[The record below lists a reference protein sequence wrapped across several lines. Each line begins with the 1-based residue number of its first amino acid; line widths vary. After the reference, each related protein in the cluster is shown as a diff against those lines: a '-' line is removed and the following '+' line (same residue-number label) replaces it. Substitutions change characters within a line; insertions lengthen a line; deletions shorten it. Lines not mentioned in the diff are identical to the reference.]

1 MKSYRLTDESK
12 SNKESVLRLIKTAR
26 GQLDGIERM
35 IADDRYC
42 VDISTQLL
50 STQAI
55 LNKANREILKGHV
68 EHCVKEA
75 ILTGDVDVK
84 LNEILMLMDK
94 MK

>member
-1 MKSYRLTDESK
+1 MKA
-12 SNKESVLRLIKTAR
+12 NKESVLRLIKTAR

-75 ILTGDVDVK
+75 ILTVMSMS
-84 LNEILMLMDK
+84 N
-94 MK
+94 

>member
-1 MKSYRLTDESK
+1 MKA
-12 SNKESVLRLIKTAR
+12 NKESVLRLIKTAR

-68 EHCVKEA
+68 EHCVKEV

>member
-1 MKSYRLTDESK
+1 MKA
-12 SNKESVLRLIKTAR
+12 NKESVLRLIKTAR
-26 GQLDGIERM
+26 GQLDGIEQM

>member
-1 MKSYRLTDESK
+1 MKA
-12 SNKESVLRLIKTAR
+12 NKESVLRLIKTAR

-75 ILTGDVDVK
+75 TLTGDVDVK

>member
-1 MKSYRLTDESK
+1 MKA
-12 SNKESVLRLIKTAR
+12 NKESVLRVIKTAR

>member
-1 MKSYRLTDESK
+1 MKA
-12 SNKESVLRLIKTAR
+12 NKESVLRLIKTAR

-94 MK
+94 MVM

>member
-1 MKSYRLTDESK
+1 MKA
-12 SNKESVLRLIKTAR
+12 NKETITRLIKTAK
-26 GQLDGIERM
+26 GQLEGIERM
-35 IADDRYC
+35 IAEDRYC

>member
-1 MKSYRLTDESK
+1 MKA
-12 SNKESVLRLIKTAR
+12 NKESVLRLIKTAR

-75 ILTGDVDVK
+75 IWTGDVDVK

>member
-1 MKSYRLTDESK
+1 MKA
-12 SNKESVLRLIKTAR
+12 NKESVLRLIKTAR

-35 IADDRYC
+35 IEDDRYC

-84 LNEILMLMDK
+84 LNEILMLIDK

>member
-1 MKSYRLTDESK
+1 MCIRD
-12 SNKESVLRLIKTAR
+12 RIKTAR

-75 ILTGDVDVK
+75 ILTGDIDVK

>member
-1 MKSYRLTDESK
+1 MKA
-12 SNKESVLRLIKTAR
+12 NKESVLRLIKTAR

-50 STQAI
+50 PTQAI

-75 ILTGDVDVK
+75 ILTGDIDVK

>member
-1 MKSYRLTDESK
+1 MKA
-12 SNKESVLRLIKTAR
+12 NKESVLRLIKTAR

-84 LNEILMLMDK
+84 LNEVLMLMDK

>member
-1 MKSYRLTDESK
+1 MKA
-12 SNKESVLRLIKTAR
+12 NKESVLRLIKTAR

-84 LNEILMLMDK
+84 LFFTK
-94 MK
+94 A

>member
-1 MKSYRLTDESK
+1 MKA
-12 SNKESVLRLIKTAR
+12 NKESVLRLIKTAR

-35 IADDRYC
+35 IADDCYC

>member
-1 MKSYRLTDESK
+1 MKA
-12 SNKESVLRLIKTAR
+12 NKESVLRLIKTAR

-68 EHCVKEA
+68 EHCVKES
-75 ILTGDVDVK
+75 ILPGDVDVK

>member
-1 MKSYRLTDESK
+1 MKA
-12 SNKESVLRLIKTAR
+12 NKESVPRLIKTAR

-68 EHCVKEA
+68 EHCVKEV

>member
-1 MKSYRLTDESK
+1 MKA
-12 SNKESVLRLIKTAR
+12 NKETVTRLIKTAK
-26 GQLDGIERM
+26 GQLEGIERM
-35 IADDRYC
+35 IAEDRYC
-42 VDISTQLL
+42 VDVSTQLL

-75 ILTGDVDVK
+75 ILTGNVDNK

>member
-1 MKSYRLTDESK
+1 
-12 SNKESVLRLIKTAR
+12 
-26 GQLDGIERM
+26 M

>member
-1 MKSYRLTDESK
+1 MKA
-12 SNKESVLRLIKTAR
+12 NKESVLRLIKTAR

-35 IADDRYC
+35 IADDSYC

>member
-1 MKSYRLTDESK
+1 MKA
-12 SNKESVLRLIKTAR
+12 NKESVLRLIKTAR

-55 LNKANREILKGHV
+55 LNKASREILKGHV

>member
-1 MKSYRLTDESK
+1 MKA
-12 SNKESVLRLIKTAR
+12 NKESVLRLIKTAR

-42 VDISTQLL
+42 VDI

>member
-1 MKSYRLTDESK
+1 MKA
-12 SNKESVLRLIKTAR
+12 NKESVLRLIKTAR

-35 IADDRYC
+35 IEDDRYC

>member
-1 MKSYRLTDESK
+1 MKA
-12 SNKESVLRLIKTAR
+12 NKESVLRLIKTAR

>member
-1 MKSYRLTDESK
+1 MKA
-12 SNKESVLRLIKTAR
+12 NKESVLRLIKTAR

-75 ILTGDVDVK
+75 ILTSDVDVK

>member
-1 MKSYRLTDESK
+1 MKA
-12 SNKESVLRLIKTAR
+12 NKETVTRLIKTAK

-35 IADDRYC
+35 IEEDRYC
-42 VDISTQLL
+42 VEVSTQLL

-75 ILTGDVDVK
+75 ILTGDVDAK

>member
-1 MKSYRLTDESK
+1 MKA
-12 SNKESVLRLIKTAR
+12 NKESVLRLIKTAR

-68 EHCVKEA
+68 EHCVKKA

>member
-1 MKSYRLTDESK
+1 MKA
-12 SNKESVLRLIKTAR
+12 NKESVLRLIKTAR

-42 VDISTQLL
+42 VGISTQLL

>member
-1 MKSYRLTDESK
+1 MKA
-12 SNKESVLRLIKTAR
+12 NKESVLRLIKTAR

-55 LNKANREILKGHV
+55 FNKANREILKGHV

>member
-1 MKSYRLTDESK
+1 MKA
-12 SNKESVLRLIKTAR
+12 NKETVTRLIKTAK
-26 GQLDGIERM
+26 GQLEGIERM
-35 IADDRYC
+35 IAEDRYC
-42 VDISTQLL
+42 VDVSTQLL

-75 ILTGDVDVK
+75 ILTGNVDDK

>member
-1 MKSYRLTDESK
+1 MKA
-12 SNKESVLRLIKTAR
+12 NKESVLRLIKTAH

-35 IADDRYC
+35 IEDDRYC

-68 EHCVKEA
+68 EHCAKEA

>member
-1 MKSYRLTDESK
+1 MKA
-12 SNKESVLRLIKTAR
+12 NKETVTRLIKTAR
-26 GQLDGIERM
+26 GQLDGIEKM

-75 ILTGDVDVK
+75 ILTGDVDAK

>member
-1 MKSYRLTDESK
+1 MKA
-12 SNKESVLRLIKTAR
+12 NKESVLRLIKTAR

-68 EHCVKEA
+68 EHCVEEA

>member
-1 MKSYRLTDESK
+1 MKSYRLTDEA
-12 SNKESVLRLIKTAR
+12 NKESVLRLIKTAR

>member
-1 MKSYRLTDESK
+1 MKA
-12 SNKESVLRLIKTAR
+12 NKESVLRLIKTAR

-75 ILTGDVDVK
+75 ILTGDIDVK

>member
-1 MKSYRLTDESK
+1 MKV
-12 SNKESVLRLIKTAR
+12 NKETVTRLIKTAR

-35 IADDRYC
+35 IAEDRYC

>member
-1 MKSYRLTDESK
+1 MKA
-12 SNKESVLRLIKTAR
+12 NKESVLRLIKTAR

-55 LNKANREILKGHV
+55 LNKANREILKGHM

>member
-1 MKSYRLTDESK
+1 MKA
-12 SNKESVLRLIKTAR
+12 NKESVLRLIKTAR
-26 GQLDGIERM
+26 GQFDGIERM

>member
-1 MKSYRLTDESK
+1 MKA
-12 SNKESVLRLIKTAR
+12 NKESVLRLIKTAR

-68 EHCVKEA
+68 EHCVKES

>member
-1 MKSYRLTDESK
+1 MKA
-12 SNKESVLRLIKTAR
+12 NKESVLRLIKTAR

-75 ILTGDVDVK
+75 ILMGDVDVK

>member
-1 MKSYRLTDESK
+1 MKA
-12 SNKESVLRLIKTAR
+12 NKEAVTRLIKTAR
-26 GQLDGIERM
+26 GQLEGIERM
-35 IADDRYC
+35 IAEDRYC
-42 VDISTQLL
+42 VDVSTQLL

-75 ILTGDVDVK
+75 ILTGNVDAK